1 MYRLLR
7 FFLPPAK
14 KQSAL
19 TPLLLLPNRKHV
31 PACDLP
37 FARRLWSLRH
47 SKCCLNEQLHHAG
60 ASYVSLAPAFYA
72 CGKKDG
78 ARSRRCSSFQIAS
91 TYRLAICLLPG
102 GYGLGGIR
110 NAVWMNSS
118 AMPEQAMYRLLRFFC
133 LRQKKQSALTPLL
146 LLPNRKHVP
155 ACDLPF
161 TMRLWSRRHPKRRLD
176 EQPRH
181 AGASYVSLAPA
192 FYACGKK
199 SRVRSRRCSSFQIA
213 STYRLAICLLP

>member
-1 MYRLLR
+1 MVSCTSCGGLAQLVRASASHAEGHR
-7 FFLPPAK
+7 FESATLHHVGASYVSLAPLFLPPAK

-60 ASYVSLAPAFYA
+60 ASYVSLAP
-72 CGKKDG
+72 
-78 ARSRRCSSFQIAS
+78 
-91 TYRLAICLLPG
+91 L
-102 GYGLGGIR
+102 
-110 NAVWMNSS
+110 
-118 AMPEQAMYRLLRFFC
+118 FC

-176 EQPRH
+176 EQLRH

-192 FYACGKK
+192 F
-199 SRVRSRRCSSFQIA
+199 
-213 STYRLAICLLP
+213 